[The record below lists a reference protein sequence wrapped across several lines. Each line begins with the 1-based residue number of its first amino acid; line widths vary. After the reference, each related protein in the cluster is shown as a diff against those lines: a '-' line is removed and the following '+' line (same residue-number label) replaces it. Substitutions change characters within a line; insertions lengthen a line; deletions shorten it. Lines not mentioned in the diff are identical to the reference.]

1 MSEMSLVAGLER
13 RKEDYGLDISSWFMT
28 RAGND
33 ERGISLETLRN
44 RAREWVC
51 AHYEHG
57 GQHLL
62 QTEVWLQRLKPDASE
77 EMLLAALTHDMER
90 AFPGPDS
97 PSLDPRDGV
106 DNPAYNIA
114 HSERSARIVSSYLR
128 EQGASQESIEEVA
141 RLIRAHEYGGDD
153 EENYVQAAYSLSFLE
168 VIVDVFLGWMDAG
181 DEKWNAYTV
190 RAKFTWMYERMQ
202 IHQARELARP
212 LYKDAISKL
221 ESRRA

>member
-1 MSEMSLVAGLER
+1 M
-13 RKEDYGLDISSWFMT
+13 K
-28 RAGND
+28 
-33 ERGISLETLRN
+33 TLRDQ
-44 RAREWVC
+44 AREWVC

-62 QTEVWLQRLKPDASE
+62 QTEVWLQRLKPEASE

-106 DNPAYNIA
+106 DNPVYNIA
-114 HSERSARIVSSYLR
+114 HSERSARIVSEYLR

-153 EENYVQAAYSLSFLE
+153 DENLVQAADSLSFLE
-168 VIVDVFLGWMDAG
+168 VNVDVFLDWMDAG
-181 DEKWNAYTV
+181 DEKWNVDAV
-190 RAKFTWMYERMQ
+190 RAKFTWMYERIQ
-202 IHQARELARP
+202 IPEARELAGP
-212 LYKDAISKL
+212 LYEEAMSKL
-221 ESRRA
+221 ESRAG

>member
-1 MSEMSLVAGLER
+1 
-13 RKEDYGLDISSWFMT
+13 MT
-28 RAGND
+28 RGGND
-33 ERGISLETLRN
+33 ERRISLEILRDH
-44 RAREWVC
+44 AREWVS

-141 RLIRAHEYGGDD
+141 RLIRAHEYGGVAG
-153 EENYVQAAYSLSFLE
+153 EKYVKARYGLSLVHVSG
-168 VIVDVFLGWMDAG
+168 DVVLGWMGGGWAR
-181 DEKWNAYTV
+181 WNAH
-190 RAKFTWMYERMQ
+190 AC
-202 IHQARELARP
+202 A
-212 LYKDAISKL
+212 
-221 ESRRA
+221 